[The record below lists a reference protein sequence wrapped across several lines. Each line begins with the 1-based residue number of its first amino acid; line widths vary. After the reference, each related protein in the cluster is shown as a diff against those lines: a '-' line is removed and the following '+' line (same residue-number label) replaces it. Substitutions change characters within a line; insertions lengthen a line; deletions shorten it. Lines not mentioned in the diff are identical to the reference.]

1 MAPALKRR
9 YDRPMDTDL
18 IERETAAYLDWHR
31 QMGADLAVGA
41 TPQSWFA
48 LAESTAQIADKPAT
62 NSSTTSQAKP
72 PPPARAQRPQQPA
85 AAPDEAIMQARE
97 QAGSAQDL
105 DALHKALA
113 AFDGCGLKATA
124 KNLCFYRGATTARL
138 MIIGEAP
145 GRDEDLSGTPF
156 VGRAGQLLDKML
168 SAIDLDET
176 AAHITNIVY
185 WRPPGNRNP
194 TPQEALVCRPFLD
207 RQIELVAPDA
217 LLILGRP
224 AVNNL
229 LANTASIM
237 RQRGKWKTLNVAG
250 REIPAMPTLHP
261 AYLLRTPLAKKMAWH
276 DLQAIRDKLKELD

>member
-1 MAPALKRR
+1 MV
-9 YDRPMDTDL
+9 DSMDT
-18 IERETAAYLDWHR
+18 EQVNREAEAYLDWHR
-31 QMGADLAVGA
+31 QMGADLGVGDA
-41 TPQSWFA
+41 PQSWFD
-48 LAESTAQIADKPAT
+48 LAEAASKTPAAPAPSAATQSAPAKRPAT
-62 NSSTTSQAKP
+62 AR
-72 PPPARAQRPQQPA
+72 PAPKA
-85 AAPDEAIMQARE
+85 AAPDEAVMEARE
-97 QAGSAQDL
+97 KAASAPTL
-105 DALHKALA
+105 DALHETLA

-124 KNLCFYRGATTARL
+124 KNLCFYRGAPDARL

-168 SAIDLDET
+168 AAIDLDDT
-176 AAHITNIVY
+176 KAHITNIVY

-217 LLILGRP
+217 ILILGRP

-229 LANTASIM
+229 LANTESIM
-237 RQRGKWKTLNVAG
+237 KQRGKWKTLTVAG
-250 REIPAMPTLHP
+250 RNIPAMPTLHP

-276 DLQAIRDKLKELD
+276 DLQAVRDKLKEME